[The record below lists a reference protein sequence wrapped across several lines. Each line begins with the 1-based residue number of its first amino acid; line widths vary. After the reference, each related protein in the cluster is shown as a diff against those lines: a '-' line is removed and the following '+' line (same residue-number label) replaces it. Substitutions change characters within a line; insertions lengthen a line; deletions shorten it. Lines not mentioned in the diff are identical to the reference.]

1 MARKIEDFTDRSMPN
16 PRVFGAVLVGK
27 RDREVAILAGAFL
40 DSLLAD
46 LISLRLRDDRKEVE
60 DFVGLDADG
69 RAPVGSF
76 GARIQ
81 LAYLL
86 SLIDKSTMQSLRLIK
101 DVRNL
106 FSHHVSV
113 GFGDERVVAKIRKLV
128 QIFGDDPPRRLRK
141 NRQYQSKEEFAAR
154 VQNAG
159 FTFDACAGL
168 FAGAATVEIKLLLD
182 ACRRRK
188 AIRRR
193 KRAG

>member
-1 MARKIEDFTDRSMPN
+1 MARKVEDFTNRTMGSP
-16 PRVFGAVLVGK
+16 VLFAKALVDK

-46 LISLRLRDDRKEVE
+46 LVSLGLRADQKEVE

-86 SLIDKSTMQSLRLIK
+86 NLIDKPTLRALRLIK
-101 DVRNL
+101 DIRNL
-106 FSHHVSV
+106 FSHHVSIS
-113 GFGDERVVAKIRKLV
+113 FGDDRVVSKVRKLV
-128 QIFGDDPPRRLRK
+128 EIFADDPPRKARK
-141 NRQYQSKEEFAAR
+141 DRQYQSKEEFVAK
-154 VQNAG
+154 VEKSG
-159 FTFDACAGL
+159 FSANACAGY
-168 FAGAATVEIKLLLD
+168 FAGAATAEIKLLHE

-188 AIRRR
+188 AKRRQMLPD
-193 KRAG
+193 